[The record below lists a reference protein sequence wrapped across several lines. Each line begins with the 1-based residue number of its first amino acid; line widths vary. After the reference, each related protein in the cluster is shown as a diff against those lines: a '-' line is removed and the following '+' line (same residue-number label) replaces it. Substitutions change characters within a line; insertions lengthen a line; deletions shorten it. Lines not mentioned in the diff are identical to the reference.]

1 VTLPEATVRVTAA
14 LDGLGMTADLTD
26 LGGGGEPTA
35 WSCRLL
41 TRDGVAAQ
49 GMGKGRNDEARTGAV
64 FEAVEHYLTGP
75 ELFDPSAVELA
86 GCARLTAGPLG
97 REACSLLLARTPRRR
112 LACHRYRP
120 LGAGPST
127 LVPLFLSAPWYPES
141 RVLRE
146 RVSDGYDYGEAMRY
160 SCNSGSAIGVT
171 PAEASLH
178 AVNEAI
184 ERDALSLLLVRA
196 FLGRAG
202 YRPVLIDPATLPE
215 EPARAFAAAERLT
228 GSAVYLL
235 DITSDLGVPTV
246 LAYTPPAGDRC
257 HRRGAGTSLSPAHA
271 VWRALTELL
280 QTTLGESLWPAGG
293 SPRGDLAGLAAH
305 PALFTCGRFDLTG
318 HLRHART
325 VRLTPAGR
333 LPGPEAQLRRVATL
347 LAARGYR
354 PYRRVVATLRGGI
367 TAVHVLVP
375 GLERFMLIADGNL
388 VVPGPRGRAAAK
400 GI

>member
-1 VTLPEATVRVTAA
+1 MTSDAHISPDRWPVVVCGAMFAFFAFGVPWAFCRICHTWTWAHAEVGGLSHGKRRGLQEVRVAGPRPPATDRTRARAARGTARRDGRFARRGGLNGPGRPAERDVTLPEATMRVTAA

-26 LGGGGEPTA
+26 LGGGREPTA

-41 TRDGVAAQ
+41 TKDGVAAQ

-97 REACSLLLARTPRRR
+97 REACSLLLARTPDRR

-141 RVLRE
+141 GVLRE
-146 RVSDGYDYGEAMRY
+146 RVSDGYDYGEAMQY

-184 ERDALSLLLVRA
+184 ERDA
-196 FLGRAG
+196 
-202 YRPVLIDPATLPE
+202 
-215 EPARAFAAAERLT
+215 
-228 GSAVYLL
+228 
-235 DITSDLGVPTV
+235 
-246 LAYTPPAGDRC
+246 
-257 HRRGAGTSLSPAHA
+257 
-271 VWRALTELL
+271 
-280 QTTLGESLWPAGG
+280 
-293 SPRGDLAGLAAH
+293 
-305 PALFTCGRFDLTG
+305 
-318 HLRHART
+318 
-325 VRLTPAGR
+325 
-333 LPGPEAQLRRVATL
+333 
-347 LAARGYR
+347 
-354 PYRRVVATLRGGI
+354 
-367 TAVHVLVP
+367 
-375 GLERFMLIADGNL
+375 
-388 VVPGPRGRAAAK
+388 
-400 GI
+400 